1 MDLSKTSSKL
11 KLGFTLGDIAGIG
24 PEIFEK
30 FTQRLEYTKYKDLLE
45 IILIDDLLDFKL
57 KRDKVQKGKAS
68 KVSGEHIIKTLKKAN
83 KMALSGE
90 IDYLITGPVAK
101 ESLALAGDYSS
112 GQTEFLA
119 KENGLS
125 TSDVE
130 MFFICKD
137 FRTVLATRHV
147 AINKVSEEFQKK
159 FTSTVTNSLKAMQN
173 IFGITN
179 PKIAIAGLN
188 PHCGENGL
196 IGSEEKDFLRLKI
209 QELKQSLNLVTITEP
224 LAADSLFA
232 QAGQNF
238 LNNQK
243 QDYDLYVAAYHD
255 QALPMIKAIA
265 GFNAINLSA
274 GLPYIRVSVDHGTAF
289 DIVGQN
295 KASEQSLIACTEF
308 CLSLAKEKNSKKRS
322 KTSGCS
328 LIR

>member
-243 QDYDLYVAAYHD
+243 QDYDL
-255 QALPMIKAIA
+255 I
-265 GFNAINLSA
+265 GNA
-274 GLPYIRVSVDHGTAF
+274 
-289 DIVGQN
+289 
-295 KASEQSLIACTEF
+295 
-308 CLSLAKEKNSKKRS
+308 
-322 KTSGCS
+322 
-328 LIR
+328 